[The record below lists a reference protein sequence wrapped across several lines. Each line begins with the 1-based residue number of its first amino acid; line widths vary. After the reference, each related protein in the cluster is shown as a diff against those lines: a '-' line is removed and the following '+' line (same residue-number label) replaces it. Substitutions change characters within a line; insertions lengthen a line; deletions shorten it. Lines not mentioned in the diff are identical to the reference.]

1 MLKIIHKIIAF
12 VILLIMSALF
22 ILTLTNK
29 NGEDSEIILSFSSV
43 MDGSLFKNIEN
54 RFAVNFENRDFWI
67 SSKAEIESQ
76 ICEKLV
82 NNVYIGDDRLL
93 NADISYSPFY
103 DSNADIVNRF
113 SHNND
118 SAVYFVA
125 VPSSSGVYSDILPEY
140 LTDNTEEQCIDNF
153 YARLG
158 NNIRRIDAYNIL
170 KRLNENYIYFRS
182 DTKWTSYGAYC
193 VYRTVIQKL
202 GFQPS
207 PYDKYTIEHVTDNFR
222 GDLWEKSRY
231 MKSKPDILDIYN
243 YNDGAE
249 LISCTGT
256 DNDMKKSAKSLYY
269 RDAVNSDDMY
279 RLYLG
284 DDMPL
289 VQITTSV
296 NNERKLLVIK
306 DNFANCFIP
315 FLIQHYSVIDIFSPE
330 CADREITDFLNISDY
345 EQILFLFGTDSL
357 GDENIFSSLED

>member
-1 MLKIIHKIIAF
+1 MSKIIHRIIAF
-12 VILLIMSALF
+12 FILLIMASVL
-22 ILTLTNK
+22 ILTATNK
-29 NGEDSEIILSFSSV
+29 NSDNTSIPLTFSAF
-43 MDGSLFKNIEN
+43 MDGSFFRSIEN
-54 RFAVNFENRDFWI
+54 RFTMNFIERDFWT
-67 SSKAEIESQ
+67 SSKAKIESQ
-76 ICEKLV
+76 ICEKIV
-82 NNVYIGDDRLL
+82 NDVYINGERLL
-93 NADISYSPFY
+93 NANISYSPFY
-103 DSNADIVNRF
+103 ESNADIVNRF
-113 SHNND
+113 AKEND
-118 SAVYFVA
+118 CAVYFVA
-125 VPSSSGVYSDILPEY
+125 VPDSSGVYSDILPEY
-140 LTDNTEEQCIDNF
+140 LTDDTEKQCIDTL
-153 YARLG
+153 YSRLG

-222 GDLWEKSRY
+222 GNLWEKSHY

-249 LISCTGT
+249 IVSCTGL
-256 DNDMKKSAKSLYY
+256 DNTLHSCRKELYC
-269 RDAVNSDDMY
+269 RNAINSDDMY

-289 VQITTSV
+289 VQIKTSV

-330 CADREITDFLNISDY
+330 CSVRNIGDFVNIGDY
-345 EQILFLFGTDSL
+345 EQVLFLFSTESL
-357 GDENIFSSLED
+357 GNENIFSSLTD